1 MGSQDGEL
9 KLLELRLGELGEPRW
24 KLAGGAW
31 LGQRRFLVF
40 KTFNKNPQGEHLAS
54 DKTKHSKSNHG
65 NSLME
70 QPWARSENIC
80 EARGEVAH
88 G

>member
-1 MGSQDGEL
+1 MGFQNGEL
-9 KLLELRLGELGEPRW
+9 KLGELGLGKVGEPDW

-40 KTFNKNPQGEHLAS
+40 KTFNKNPLGEHLAS

-65 NSLME
+65 NS
-70 QPWARSENIC
+70 
-80 EARGEVAH
+80 
-88 G
+88 